1 MSKPILV
8 TYASRRGST
17 ADVAERIAAALRRAG
32 ADVEVHPIAEVF
44 TLEPYRSV
52 IIGSA
57 VLLGRWLPEAASFL
71 KQFEAGLINTPVAYF
86 TVCITLRD
94 DTPEN
99 RRIVSAYHQP
109 LLYDYPDIEPVSI
122 GMFAGALHYD
132 KLTWYQRLYTRFGK
146 LPQGDWRD
154 WQKIEAWAQSVLPL
168 LNEPAL

>member
-8 TYASRRGST
+8 TYATRRGST
-17 ADVAERIAAALRRAG
+17 ADVASRIGAALRRESAE
-32 ADVEVHPIAEVF
+32 VEVRPIAEVQA
-44 TLEPYRSV
+44 LEPYRAV

-57 VLLGRWLPEAASFL
+57 VQLGRWLPEAASFL
-71 KQFEAGLINTPVAYF
+71 KRFEANLINTPVAYF

-99 RRIVSAYHQP
+99 RRVVSAYHEP
-109 LLYDYPDIEPVSI
+109 LLFDYPDIEPVSI

-132 KLTWYQRLYTRFGK
+132 KLAWYQRLYTRFGR

-154 WQKIEAWAQSVLPL
+154 WQKIDAWAQSVLPL
-168 LNEPAL
+168 LAHESL